1 MLVPITVKRN
11 KKICRGK
18 DFQNRAVGSGIQ
30 THGKEL
36 IDEAKNNRTTPKEK
50 IVTEINKRSKR
61 KVSENSDNFD
71 ISKCKCIKQDDEEDN
86 YSSSEESGTDEDSQD
101 SEYQVEDDKKV
112 ALQDIVQPI
121 DKSEAEQNSKENRYS
136 DNKHHIISLIPPT
149 AKKK

>member
-36 IDEAKNNRTTPKEK
+36 IDEAKNNKTTPKEK

-61 KVSENSDNFD
+61 KISENSDNSD
-71 ISKCKCIKQDDEEDN
+71 ISKCKCIKQDDEKDN
-86 YSSSEESGTDEDSQD
+86 YSSSEESGTDEDTRFFFISNLVFR
-101 SEYQVEDDKKV
+101 SVLELLIFSPNFSTEV
-112 ALQDIVQPI
+112 A
-121 DKSEAEQNSKENRYS
+121 
-136 DNKHHIISLIPPT
+136 
-149 AKKK
+149 